1 MKQKSF
7 DAVRQKSRA
16 LAVLL
21 CLAVLLLTGCG
32 GGGAAAPEP
41 PASAPA
47 AGRTDEDTASSPAAP
62 APSEP
67 ESVSS
72 STAAS
77 ESEAQSPQEPEVED
91 FLRCEPMDY
100 TSVSAVCS
108 GQEGT
113 LIVVKVRVENTTE
126 QVVHAF
132 NTSASLGNV
141 TVDNAVDGMSVDR
154 VAAGKAAEH
163 LTVVLRTTQETV
175 VKKPVVAAL
184 ESAAE
189 ALQPGQSTVAYG
201 YVFLPASEGSWTRA
215 DFLWKEQAIGSLT
228 PKKKPQAPAESAA
241 PSDSTAASAP
251 SAKPEP
257 PASSERPTASERPAV
272 SESPAASPPTASPGS
287 PAGSEPSSQPEMS
300 AGSEHPAASEAPAS
314 PPASSAP
321 SAPETPAGDAC
332 FVGSAGAGYVHG
344 VPGVYRAGAD
354 PDAVRFLCALPG
366 EEPHKGD
373 AGPGKYRRT
382 VYGCCGWDIPGRP
395 ALPERHE
402 EPLDR
407 FALLSDER
415 SADGRI
421 SLLRRHVGP
430 EHRAEAGGLGGDL
443 GLRAPVGYGE
453 GVSGRRVALCL
464 LRRQN
469 VPHPGRRCPVSGAGT
484 KRLEAWDEQQKI
496 LKNPKSR
503 NFSPGGGLP
512 SGVFVPIP
520 KTSGKFLSKRTAGVD
535 EAGTIL
541 YTNEALEQ
549 FSYHRIC
556 GRAAWPG
563 KMRKIREAVRI
574 RQRRSTK

>member
-47 AGRTDEDTASSPAAP
+47 AGRTDEDTTSSPAAP

-72 STAAS
+72 STAVS

-141 TVDNAVDGMSVDR
+141 TVDNAVDGMSADR

-163 LTVVLRTTQETV
+163 LTAVLRTTQGTV

-189 ALQPGQSTVAYG
+189 ALQPGQSAVAYG

-215 DFLWKEQAIGSLT
+215 DFLWKKQAIGSLT

-241 PSDSTAASAP
+241 PSGSTAASAP

-257 PASSERPTASERPAV
+257 PAASQ
-272 SESPAASPPTASPGS
+272 PTASPGS
-287 PAGSEPSSQPEMS
+287 PAGSEPSSQPETS
-300 AGSEHPAASEAPAS
+300 AGSEHPAT
-314 PPASSAP
+314 SSAP
-321 SAPETPAGDAC
+321 SAPETPAASGTPASSEVQEPDTSAAFPEFTVLGQTLTPSGFCVHFQVKNHTKETLDLENTAAQFTDAADGT
-332 FVGSAGAGYVHG
+332 FREDRLYQNGTKSRWIGSLCYLTNGAQTDEYPCYVVTSARSTVLKPGASAEIWVYGHLSDTEKVSLVAVSLSACCG
-344 VPGVYRAGAD
+344 GKTCPIPDEDALFLVPG
-354 PDAVRFLCALPG
+354 
-366 EEPHKGD
+366 
-373 AGPGKYRRT
+373 
-382 VYGCCGWDIPGRP
+382 
-395 ALPERHE
+395 
-402 EPLDR
+402 
-407 FALLSDER
+407 
-415 SADGRI
+415 
-421 SLLRRHVGP
+421 
-430 EHRAEAGGLGGDL
+430 
-443 GLRAPVGYGE
+443 
-453 GVSGRRVALCL
+453 
-464 LRRQN
+464 
-469 VPHPGRRCPVSGAGT
+469 
-484 KRLEAWDEQQKI
+484 
-496 LKNPKSR
+496 R
-503 NFSPGGGLP
+503 NG
-512 SGVFVPIP
+512 
-520 KTSGKFLSKRTAGVD
+520 SKRET
-535 EAGTIL
+535 
-541 YTNEALEQ
+541 
-549 FSYHRIC
+549 SS
-556 GRAAWPG
+556 
-563 KMRKIREAVRI
+563 KK
-574 RQRRSTK
+574 S

>member
-62 APSEP
+62 APSESA
-67 ESVSS
+67 SVSS
-72 STAAS
+72 STAVS

-141 TVDNAVDGMSVDR
+141 TVDNAVDGMSADR

-163 LTVVLRTTQETV
+163 LTAVLRTTQETV

-189 ALQPGQSTVAYG
+189 ALQPGQSAVAYG

-228 PKKKPQAPAESAA
+228 PKKKPQAPAES
-241 PSDSTAASAP
+241 
-251 SAKPEP
+251 
-257 PASSERPTASERPAV
+257 PASSERPAASERPAV
-272 SESPAASPPTASPGS
+272 SEPPAASQPTASPDS
-287 PAGSEPSSQPEMS
+287 PAVSET
-300 AGSEHPAASEAPAS
+300 PAS

-321 SAPETPAGDAC
+321 SAPETPAASGTPASSEVQEPDTSTAFPEFAVLGQTLTPSGFCVHFRVKNHTKETLDLENTAAQFTDAADGT
-332 FVGSAGAGYVHG
+332 FREDRLYQSGTKSRWIGSLCYLTNGAQTDEYPCYVVTSARSTVLKPGASAEIWVYGHLSDTEKVSLVAVSLSACCG
-344 VPGVYRAGAD
+344 GKTCPIPDEDALFLVPG
-354 PDAVRFLCALPG
+354 
-366 EEPHKGD
+366 
-373 AGPGKYRRT
+373 
-382 VYGCCGWDIPGRP
+382 
-395 ALPERHE
+395 
-402 EPLDR
+402 
-407 FALLSDER
+407 
-415 SADGRI
+415 
-421 SLLRRHVGP
+421 
-430 EHRAEAGGLGGDL
+430 
-443 GLRAPVGYGE
+443 
-453 GVSGRRVALCL
+453 
-464 LRRQN
+464 
-469 VPHPGRRCPVSGAGT
+469 
-484 KRLEAWDEQQKI
+484 
-496 LKNPKSR
+496 R
-503 NFSPGGGLP
+503 NG
-512 SGVFVPIP
+512 
-520 KTSGKFLSKRTAGVD
+520 SKRET
-535 EAGTIL
+535 
-541 YTNEALEQ
+541 
-549 FSYHRIC
+549 SS
-556 GRAAWPG
+556 
-563 KMRKIREAVRI
+563 KK
-574 RQRRSTK
+574 S

>member
-72 STAAS
+72 STAVS

-91 FLRCEPMDY
+91 FLRCEPMEY

-108 GQEGT
+108 GQEDT

-141 TVDNAVDGMSVDR
+141 TVDNAVDGMSADR

-163 LTVVLRTTQETV
+163 LTAVLRTTQETV

-189 ALQPGQSTVAYG
+189 ALQPGQSAVAYG
-201 YVFLPASEGSWTRA
+201 YVFLPASEGSWTRV

-241 PSDSTAASAP
+241 PSGSTAASAP

-257 PASSERPTASERPAV
+257 PASSERPAASERPAV
-272 SESPAASPPTASPGS
+272 SEPPAASPPTASPT
-287 PAGSEPSSQPEMS
+287 
-300 AGSEHPAASEAPAS
+300 
-314 PPASSAP
+314 ASSAP
-321 SAPETPAGDAC
+321 SAPETPAASGTPASSEVQEPDTSTAFPEFTVLGQTLTPSGFCVHFRVKNHTKETLDLENTAAQFTDAADGT
-332 FVGSAGAGYVHG
+332 FREDRLYQSGTKSRWIGSLCYLTNGAQTDEYPCYVVTSARSTVLKPGASAEIWVYGHLSDTEKVSLVAVSLSACCG
-344 VPGVYRAGAD
+344 GKTCPIPDEDALFLVPG
-354 PDAVRFLCALPG
+354 
-366 EEPHKGD
+366 
-373 AGPGKYRRT
+373 
-382 VYGCCGWDIPGRP
+382 
-395 ALPERHE
+395 
-402 EPLDR
+402 
-407 FALLSDER
+407 
-415 SADGRI
+415 
-421 SLLRRHVGP
+421 
-430 EHRAEAGGLGGDL
+430 
-443 GLRAPVGYGE
+443 
-453 GVSGRRVALCL
+453 
-464 LRRQN
+464 
-469 VPHPGRRCPVSGAGT
+469 
-484 KRLEAWDEQQKI
+484 
-496 LKNPKSR
+496 R
-503 NFSPGGGLP
+503 NG
-512 SGVFVPIP
+512 
-520 KTSGKFLSKRTAGVD
+520 SKR
-535 EAGTIL
+535 GT
-541 YTNEALEQ
+541 
-549 FSYHRIC
+549 SS
-556 GRAAWPG
+556 
-563 KMRKIREAVRI
+563 KK
-574 RQRRSTK
+574 S

>member
-72 STAAS
+72 STAVS

-91 FLRCEPMDY
+91 FLRCEPMGY

-113 LIVVKVRVENTTE
+113 LIVVKVRVENTTG

-141 TVDNAVDGMSVDR
+141 TVNNAVDGMSADR

-163 LTVVLRTTQETV
+163 LTAVLRTTQETV

-184 ESAAE
+184 ESATE
-189 ALQPGQSTVAYG
+189 ALQPGQSAVAYG

-241 PSDSTAASAP
+241 PSGSTAASAP

-257 PASSERPTASERPAV
+257 PAASQ
-272 SESPAASPPTASPGS
+272 PTASPGS
-287 PAGSEPSSQPEMS
+287 PAGSEPSSQPETS

-321 SAPETPAGDAC
+321 SAPETPAASGTPASSEVQEPDTSAAFPEFTVLGQTLTPSGFCVHFRVKNHTKETLDLENTAAQFTDA
-332 FVGSAGAGYVHG
+332 
-344 VPGVYRAGAD
+344 
-354 PDAVRFLCALPG
+354 
-366 EEPHKGD
+366 
-373 AGPGKYRRT
+373 
-382 VYGCCGWDIPGRP
+382 
-395 ALPERHE
+395 
-402 EPLDR
+402 
-407 FALLSDER
+407 
-415 SADGRI
+415 ADGTFREDRLYQSGTKSRWI
-421 SLLRRHVGP
+421 ASLCYLTNGAQTDEYPCYVVTSARSTVLKPGLRR
-430 EHRAEAGGLGGDL
+430 R
-443 GLRAPVGYGE
+443 
-453 GVSGRRVALCL
+453 SGSTGTCRIR
-464 LRRQN
+464 
-469 VPHPGRRCPVSGAGT
+469 RRCLWSPCRSLPAAAAKRALSRTKMPCFWCRDGT
-484 KRLEAWDEQQKI
+484 AR
-496 LKNPKSR
+496 S
-503 NFSPGGGLP
+503 
-512 SGVFVPIP
+512 V
-520 KTSGKFLSKRTAGVD
+520 
-535 EAGTIL
+535 
-541 YTNEALEQ
+541 
-549 FSYHRIC
+549 
-556 GRAAWPG
+556 GRAAKNLKKIPRTGTFRPEADCLRAFLCPFQKHPG
-563 KMRKIREAVRI
+563 SFCRKGPQALTKQELFCILMKHWNNFPITGFMAG
-574 RQRRSTK
+574 QRGPEK

>member
-7 DAVRQKSRA
+7 DAVWQKSRA

-32 GGGAAAPEP
+32 GAAAPEP

-47 AGRTDEDTASSPAAP
+47 AGRTDTPGEDTSSSPAAP
-62 APSEP
+62 APSESKS

-77 ESEAQSPQEPEVED
+77 EPEAESPQEPEVED

-141 TVDNAVDGMSVDR
+141 TVDSAADGMSADR

-163 LTVVLRTTQETV
+163 LTAVLRTTQGTV

-189 ALQPGQSTVAYG
+189 ALQPGQSAVAYG

-241 PSDSTAASAP
+241 PSDSAAASAP
-251 SAKPEP
+251 SAKPES
-257 PASSERPTASERPAV
+257 PASSERPATSKRPAV
-272 SESPAASPPTASPGS
+272 SEPPAASQPTVSPGS
-287 PAGSEPSSQPEMS
+287 PAASEPSSQPSSKPETS

-321 SAPETPAGDAC
+321 SAPETPSASGTPASSEAQEPDTSAAFPEFTVLGQTLTSSGFCVHFRVKNHTKETLDLENTAAQFTDAADGT
-332 FVGSAGAGYVHG
+332 FREDWLYQSGTKSRWIGSLCYLTNGAQTDEYPCYVVTSARSTVLKPGASAEIWVYGHLSDTEKVSLVAVSLSASCG
-344 VPGVYRAGAD
+344 GKTCPIPDEDALFLVPG
-354 PDAVRFLCALPG
+354 
-366 EEPHKGD
+366 
-373 AGPGKYRRT
+373 
-382 VYGCCGWDIPGRP
+382 
-395 ALPERHE
+395 
-402 EPLDR
+402 
-407 FALLSDER
+407 
-415 SADGRI
+415 
-421 SLLRRHVGP
+421 
-430 EHRAEAGGLGGDL
+430 
-443 GLRAPVGYGE
+443 
-453 GVSGRRVALCL
+453 
-464 LRRQN
+464 
-469 VPHPGRRCPVSGAGT
+469 
-484 KRLEAWDEQQKI
+484 
-496 LKNPKSR
+496 R
-503 NFSPGGGLP
+503 NG
-512 SGVFVPIP
+512 
-520 KTSGKFLSKRTAGVD
+520 SKR
-535 EAGTIL
+535 GT
-541 YTNEALEQ
+541 
-549 FSYHRIC
+549 SS
-556 GRAAWPG
+556 
-563 KMRKIREAVRI
+563 KK
-574 RQRRSTK
+574 S

>member
-32 GGGAAAPEP
+32 GAAAPEP

-47 AGRTDEDTASSPAAP
+47 AGRTDTPGEDTSSSSAAP
-62 APSEP
+62 APSESES

-141 TVDNAVDGMSVDR
+141 TVDSAADGMSADR

-163 LTVVLRTTQETV
+163 LTAVLRTTQGTV

-189 ALQPGQSTVAYG
+189 ALQPGQSAVAYG

-241 PSDSTAASAP
+241 PSDSAAASAP
-251 SAKPEP
+251 SAKPES
-257 PASSERPTASERPAV
+257 PASSERPAASERPAV
-272 SESPAASPPTASPGS
+272 SEPPAASPPTASPGS
-287 PAGSEPSSQPEMS
+287 PAASEPSSQPSSQPETS

-321 SAPETPAGDAC
+321 SAPETPAASGTPASSETQEPDTSAAFPEFTVLGQTLTSSGFCVQFRVKNHTKETLDLENAAAQFTDAADGT
-332 FVGSAGAGYVHG
+332 FREDLLYQSGTKSRWIGSLCYLTNGAQTDEYPCYVVTSARSTVLKPGASAEIWVYGHLSDTDKVSLVAVSLSACCG
-344 VPGVYRAGAD
+344 GKTCPIPDEDALFLVPG
-354 PDAVRFLCALPG
+354 
-366 EEPHKGD
+366 
-373 AGPGKYRRT
+373 
-382 VYGCCGWDIPGRP
+382 
-395 ALPERHE
+395 
-402 EPLDR
+402 
-407 FALLSDER
+407 
-415 SADGRI
+415 
-421 SLLRRHVGP
+421 
-430 EHRAEAGGLGGDL
+430 
-443 GLRAPVGYGE
+443 
-453 GVSGRRVALCL
+453 
-464 LRRQN
+464 
-469 VPHPGRRCPVSGAGT
+469 
-484 KRLEAWDEQQKI
+484 
-496 LKNPKSR
+496 R
-503 NFSPGGGLP
+503 NG
-512 SGVFVPIP
+512 
-520 KTSGKFLSKRTAGVD
+520 SKR
-535 EAGTIL
+535 GT
-541 YTNEALEQ
+541 
-549 FSYHRIC
+549 SS
-556 GRAAWPG
+556 
-563 KMRKIREAVRI
+563 KK
-574 RQRRSTK
+574 S

>member
-72 STAAS
+72 STAVS

-141 TVDNAVDGMSVDR
+141 TVDNAVDGMSADR

-163 LTVVLRTTQETV
+163 LTAVLRTTQETV

-189 ALQPGQSTVAYG
+189 ALQPGQSAVAYG

-241 PSDSTAASAP
+241 PSGSTAASAP

-272 SESPAASPPTASPGS
+272 SEPPGRVRTVLAAGDVSWVRAPRCIRVTGLAACIQRTVGPGNT
-287 PAGSEPSSQPEMS
+287 GSVR
-300 AGSEHPAASEAPAS
+300 
-314 PPASSAP
+314 
-321 SAPETPAGDAC
+321 DAC
-332 FVGSAGAGYVHG
+332 FVGSAGAGYVRG
-344 VPGVYRAGAD
+344 VPGVCRAGAD

-382 VYGCCGWDIPGRP
+382 VYGRCGWDVPGRP

-421 SLLRRHVGP
+421 SMLRRHVGP

-484 KRLEAWDEQQKI
+484 ERLEAWDEQQKI
-496 LKNPKSR
+496 LKNPKNR

>member
-72 STAAS
+72 STAVS

-141 TVDNAVDGMSVDR
+141 TVGNAVDGMSADR

-163 LTVVLRTTQETV
+163 LTAVLRTTQGTV
-175 VKKPVVAAL
+175 VEKPVVAAL

-189 ALQPGQSTVAYG
+189 ALQPGQSAVAYG

-241 PSDSTAASAP
+241 PSGSTAASAP
-251 SAKPEP
+251 SAKPAP
-257 PASSERPTASERPAV
+257 
-272 SESPAASPPTASPGS
+272 PAASQPTVSPGS
-287 PAGSEPSSQPEMS
+287 PAGSEPSSQPETS
-300 AGSEHPAASEAPAS
+300 TGSEHPA
-314 PPASSAP
+314 ASSAP
-321 SAPETPAGDAC
+321 SAPETPAASGTPASSEVQEPDTSAAFPEFAVLGQTLTPSGFCVHFQVKNHTKETLDLENTAAQFTDAADGT
-332 FVGSAGAGYVHG
+332 FREDRLYQSGTKSRWIGSLCYLTNGAQTDEYPCYVVTSARSTVLKPGASAEIWVYGHLSDTEKVSLVAVSLSACCG
-344 VPGVYRAGAD
+344 GKTCPIPDEDALFLVPG
-354 PDAVRFLCALPG
+354 
-366 EEPHKGD
+366 
-373 AGPGKYRRT
+373 
-382 VYGCCGWDIPGRP
+382 
-395 ALPERHE
+395 
-402 EPLDR
+402 
-407 FALLSDER
+407 
-415 SADGRI
+415 
-421 SLLRRHVGP
+421 
-430 EHRAEAGGLGGDL
+430 
-443 GLRAPVGYGE
+443 
-453 GVSGRRVALCL
+453 
-464 LRRQN
+464 
-469 VPHPGRRCPVSGAGT
+469 
-484 KRLEAWDEQQKI
+484 
-496 LKNPKSR
+496 R
-503 NFSPGGGLP
+503 NG
-512 SGVFVPIP
+512 
-520 KTSGKFLSKRTAGVD
+520 SKRET
-535 EAGTIL
+535 
-541 YTNEALEQ
+541 
-549 FSYHRIC
+549 SS
-556 GRAAWPG
+556 
-563 KMRKIREAVRI
+563 KK
-574 RQRRSTK
+574 S

>member
-7 DAVRQKSRA
+7 DAVRQKRRA

-32 GGGAAAPEP
+32 GAAAPEP

-47 AGRTDEDTASSPAAP
+47 AGRTDTPGEDTSSSPAEP

-141 TVDNAVDGMSVDR
+141 TVDSAADGMSADR
-154 VAAGKAAEH
+154 VTAGEAAEH
-163 LTVVLRTTQETV
+163 LTAVLRTTQGTV

-184 ESAAE
+184 ESAGE
-189 ALQPGQSTVAYG
+189 ALQPGQSAVAYG

-241 PSDSTAASAP
+241 PSDSAAASMP

-257 PASSERPTASERPAV
+257 PASSERPAV
-272 SESPAASPPTASPGS
+272 SEPPAASQPTVSPGS
-287 PAGSEPSSQPEMS
+287 PAGSEPSSQPSSQPETS

-321 SAPETPAGDAC
+321 SAPETPSASGTPASPEAQEPDTSAAFPEFTVLGQTLTSSGFCVHFRVKNHTKETLDLENTAAQFTDAADGT
-332 FVGSAGAGYVHG
+332 FREDLLYQSGTKSRWIGSLCYLTNGAQTDEYPCYVVTSARSTVLKPGASAEIWVYGHLSDTDKVSLVAVSFSASCG
-344 VPGVYRAGAD
+344 GKTCPIPNEDALFLVPG
-354 PDAVRFLCALPG
+354 
-366 EEPHKGD
+366 
-373 AGPGKYRRT
+373 
-382 VYGCCGWDIPGRP
+382 
-395 ALPERHE
+395 
-402 EPLDR
+402 
-407 FALLSDER
+407 
-415 SADGRI
+415 
-421 SLLRRHVGP
+421 
-430 EHRAEAGGLGGDL
+430 
-443 GLRAPVGYGE
+443 
-453 GVSGRRVALCL
+453 
-464 LRRQN
+464 QN
-469 VPHPGRRCPVSGAGT
+469 G
-484 KRLEAWDEQQKI
+484 
-496 LKNPKSR
+496 
-503 NFSPGGGLP
+503 
-512 SGVFVPIP
+512 
-520 KTSGKFLSKRTAGVD
+520 SKR
-535 EAGTIL
+535 GTSSKK
-541 YTNEALEQ
+541 A
-549 FSYHRIC
+549 
-556 GRAAWPG
+556 
-563 KMRKIREAVRI
+563 
-574 RQRRSTK
+574 

>member
-47 AGRTDEDTASSPAAP
+47 VGRTDTPGEDASSSPAAP
-62 APSEP
+62 APSES

-77 ESEAQSPQEPEVED
+77 EPEAQSPQEPEVED

-141 TVDNAVDGMSVDR
+141 TVDSAADGMSADR
-154 VAAGKAAEH
+154 VTAGKAAEH
-163 LTVVLRTTQETV
+163 LTAVLRTTQRTV

-189 ALQPGQSTVAYG
+189 ALQPGQSAVAYG
-201 YVFLPASEGSWTRA
+201 YVFLLASEGSWTRA

-241 PSDSTAASAP
+241 PSDSAAASAP
-251 SAKPEP
+251 SAKPES
-257 PASSERPTASERPAV
+257 PASSERPATSERQAV
-272 SESPAASPPTASPGS
+272 SEPPAASQPTASPGS
-287 PAGSEPSSQPEMS
+287 PAASEPSSQPSTKPE
-300 AGSEHPAASEAPAS
+300 APAESEHPAASEAPAS

-321 SAPETPAGDAC
+321 SAPETPAASGTPASSEAQEPDTSAAFPEFTVLGQTLTPSGFCVHFRVKNHTKETLDLENTAAQFTDAADGT
-332 FVGSAGAGYVHG
+332 FREDLLYQSGTKSRWIGSLCYLTNGAQTDEYPCYVVTSARSTVLKPGASAEIWVYGHLSDTDKVSLVAVSFSACCG
-344 VPGVYRAGAD
+344 GKTCPIPDEDALFLVPGRNGSK
-354 PDAVRFLCALPG
+354 
-366 EEPHKGD
+366 H
-373 AGPGKYRRT
+373 
-382 VYGCCGWDIPGRP
+382 
-395 ALPERHE
+395 
-402 EPLDR
+402 
-407 FALLSDER
+407 
-415 SADGRI
+415 
-421 SLLRRHVGP
+421 
-430 EHRAEAGGLGGDL
+430 
-443 GLRAPVGYGE
+443 
-453 GVSGRRVALCL
+453 
-464 LRRQN
+464 
-469 VPHPGRRCPVSGAGT
+469 GT
-484 KRLEAWDEQQKI
+484 SSK
-496 LKNPKSR
+496 KS
-503 NFSPGGGLP
+503 
-512 SGVFVPIP
+512 
-520 KTSGKFLSKRTAGVD
+520 
-535 EAGTIL
+535 
-541 YTNEALEQ
+541 
-549 FSYHRIC
+549 
-556 GRAAWPG
+556 
-563 KMRKIREAVRI
+563 
-574 RQRRSTK
+574 

>member
-1 MKQKSF
+1 MMKQKSF

-72 STAAS
+72 STAVS

-141 TVDNAVDGMSVDR
+141 TVDNAVDGMSADR

-163 LTVVLRTTQETV
+163 LTAVLRTTQETV
-175 VKKPVVAAL
+175 VKKPVIAAL

-189 ALQPGQSTVAYG
+189 ALQPGQSAVAYG

-241 PSDSTAASAP
+241 PSGSTAASAP

-257 PASSERPTASERPAV
+257 PASSERPAASERPAV
-272 SESPAASPPTASPGS
+272 SEPPAASQPTASPGRVGT
-287 PAGSEPSSQPEMS
+287 PCRLGAARRFAAHGIAGQPGRVRTVLA
-300 AGSEHPAASEAPAS
+300 AGDVSGVRTPRCIRATGLAACIQRTVGPGNTGSVR
-314 PPASSAP
+314 
-321 SAPETPAGDAC
+321 DAC
-332 FVGSAGAGYVHG
+332 FVGSAGAGYVRG
-344 VPGVYRAGAD
+344 VPGVYGAGAD

-366 EEPHKGD
+366 EKPHKGD

-382 VYGCCGWDIPGRP
+382 VYGCCGWDVPGRP
-395 ALPERHE
+395 ALPERHK

-407 FALLSDER
+407 CALLSDER

-421 SLLRRHVGP
+421 SMLRRHVGP

-453 GVSGRRVALCL
+453 GVSGRRVVLCL

-484 KRLEAWDEQQKI
+484 ERLEA
-496 LKNPKSR
+496 
-503 NFSPGGGLP
+503 
-512 SGVFVPIP
+512 
-520 KTSGKFLSKRTAGVD
+520 
-535 EAGTIL
+535 
-541 YTNEALEQ
+541 
-549 FSYHRIC
+549 
-556 GRAAWPG
+556 
-563 KMRKIREAVRI
+563 
-574 RQRRSTK
+574 

>member
-7 DAVRQKSRA
+7 DAVRQKSRV

-141 TVDNAVDGMSVDR
+141 TVDNAVDGMSADR

-163 LTVVLRTTQETV
+163 LTAVLRTTQETV

-189 ALQPGQSTVAYG
+189 ALQPGQSAVAYG

-257 PASSERPTASERPAV
+257 PASSERPAASERPAV
-272 SESPAASPPTASPGS
+272 SESPAASPPTASP
-287 PAGSEPSSQPEMS
+287 
-300 AGSEHPAASEAPAS
+300 
-314 PPASSAP
+314 PASSAP
-321 SAPETPAGDAC
+321 SAPETPAASGTPASSEVQEPDTSAAFPEFAVLGQTLTPSGFCVHFRVKNHTKETLDLENTAAQFTDAADGT
-332 FVGSAGAGYVHG
+332 FREDRLYQSGTKSRWIGSLCYLTNGAQTDEYPCYVVTSARSTVLKPGASAEIWVYGHLSDTEKVSLVAVSLSACCG
-344 VPGVYRAGAD
+344 GKTCPIPDEDALFLVPG
-354 PDAVRFLCALPG
+354 
-366 EEPHKGD
+366 
-373 AGPGKYRRT
+373 
-382 VYGCCGWDIPGRP
+382 
-395 ALPERHE
+395 
-402 EPLDR
+402 
-407 FALLSDER
+407 
-415 SADGRI
+415 
-421 SLLRRHVGP
+421 
-430 EHRAEAGGLGGDL
+430 
-443 GLRAPVGYGE
+443 
-453 GVSGRRVALCL
+453 
-464 LRRQN
+464 
-469 VPHPGRRCPVSGAGT
+469 
-484 KRLEAWDEQQKI
+484 
-496 LKNPKSR
+496 R
-503 NFSPGGGLP
+503 NG
-512 SGVFVPIP
+512 
-520 KTSGKFLSKRTAGVD
+520 SKR
-535 EAGTIL
+535 GT
-541 YTNEALEQ
+541 
-549 FSYHRIC
+549 SS
-556 GRAAWPG
+556 
-563 KMRKIREAVRI
+563 KK
-574 RQRRSTK
+574 S

>member
-21 CLAVLLLTGCG
+21 CLAVLLLTGC
-32 GGGAAAPEP
+32 GGAAAPEP

-77 ESEAQSPQEPEVED
+77 EPEAESPQEPEVED

-141 TVDNAVDGMSVDR
+141 TVDNAADGMSADR
-154 VAAGKAAEH
+154 VTAGKAAEH
-163 LTVVLRTTQETV
+163 LTAVLRTTQGTV

-184 ESAAE
+184 ESADE
-189 ALQPGQSTVAYG
+189 ALQPGQNAVAYG

-241 PSDSTAASAP
+241 PSGSAAASAP
-251 SAKPEP
+251 SAKPES
-257 PASSERPTASERPAV
+257 PASSERPAV
-272 SESPAASPPTASPGS
+272 SEHPAVSEPPAASQPTVSPGS
-287 PAGSEPSSQPEMS
+287 PAASEPSSQPSSQPESS

-321 SAPETPAGDAC
+321 SAPETPSASGTPASSEAQEPDTSAAFPEFTVLGQTLTSSGFCVQFRVKNHTKETLDLENTAAQFTDAADGT
-332 FVGSAGAGYVHG
+332 FREDRLYQSGKKSRWIGSLCYLTNGAQTDEYPCYV
-344 VPGVYRAGAD
+344 VTSARSTVLKPGASA
-354 PDAVRFLCALPG
+354 
-366 EEPHKGD
+366 EIW
-373 AGPGKYRRT
+373 
-382 VYGCCGWDIPGRP
+382 VYG
-395 ALPERHE
+395 H
-402 EPLDR
+402 
-407 FALLSDER
+407 LSDTDKVSLVAVSL
-415 SADGRI
+415 SA
-421 SLLRRHVGP
+421 SC
-430 EHRAEAGGLGGDL
+430 GGKT
-443 GLRAPVGYGE
+443 
-453 GVSGRRVALCL
+453 C
-464 LRRQN
+464 
-469 VPHPGRRCPVSGAGT
+469 
-484 KRLEAWDEQQKI
+484 
-496 LKNPKSR
+496 
-503 NFSPGGGLP
+503 
-512 SGVFVPIP
+512 PIP
-520 KTSGKFLSKRTAGVD
+520 NEDALFLVPRRNSSKR
-535 EAGTIL
+535 GT
-541 YTNEALEQ
+541 
-549 FSYHRIC
+549 SS
-556 GRAAWPG
+556 
-563 KMRKIREAVRI
+563 KKV
-574 RQRRSTK
+574 

>member
-21 CLAVLLLTGCG
+21 CLAVLLLTGC
-32 GGGAAAPEP
+32 GGAAAPEP

-72 STAAS
+72 STAVS

-126 QVVHAF
+126 QVVHVF

-141 TVDNAVDGMSVDR
+141 TVDSAADGMSADR
-154 VAAGKAAEH
+154 VTTGKAAEH
-163 LTVVLRTTQETV
+163 LTAVLRTTQGPV

-189 ALQPGQSTVAYG
+189 ALQPGQSAVAYG

-241 PSDSTAASAP
+241 PSGSAAASAP

-257 PASSERPTASERPAV
+257 PASSERPATSERPAV
-272 SESPAASPPTASPGS
+272 SEPPAASQPTVSPGS
-287 PAGSEPSSQPEMS
+287 PAASEPSSQPSSKPETS

-321 SAPETPAGDAC
+321 SAPETPSASGTPASSEGQEPDTSAAFPEFTVLGQTLTSSGFCVQFRVKNHTKETLDLENTAAQFADAADGT
-332 FVGSAGAGYVHG
+332 FREDRLYQSGTKSRWVGSLCYLTNGAQTDEYPCYVVTSARSTVLKPGASAEIWVYGHLSDTEKVSLVAVSLSASCG
-344 VPGVYRAGAD
+344 GKTCPIPNEDALFLVPG
-354 PDAVRFLCALPG
+354 
-366 EEPHKGD
+366 
-373 AGPGKYRRT
+373 
-382 VYGCCGWDIPGRP
+382 
-395 ALPERHE
+395 
-402 EPLDR
+402 
-407 FALLSDER
+407 
-415 SADGRI
+415 
-421 SLLRRHVGP
+421 
-430 EHRAEAGGLGGDL
+430 
-443 GLRAPVGYGE
+443 
-453 GVSGRRVALCL
+453 
-464 LRRQN
+464 
-469 VPHPGRRCPVSGAGT
+469 
-484 KRLEAWDEQQKI
+484 
-496 LKNPKSR
+496 R
-503 NFSPGGGLP
+503 NG
-512 SGVFVPIP
+512 
-520 KTSGKFLSKRTAGVD
+520 SKR
-535 EAGTIL
+535 GTSSKK
-541 YTNEALEQ
+541 A
-549 FSYHRIC
+549 
-556 GRAAWPG
+556 
-563 KMRKIREAVRI
+563 
-574 RQRRSTK
+574 

>member
-47 AGRTDEDTASSPAAP
+47 AGGTDEDTASSPATP

-72 STAAS
+72 STAVS

-141 TVDNAVDGMSVDR
+141 TVDNAVDGISADR

-163 LTVVLRTTQETV
+163 LTAVLRTTQETV
-175 VKKPVVAAL
+175 VKKPVIAAL

-189 ALQPGQSTVAYG
+189 ALQPGQSAVAYG
-201 YVFLPASEGSWTRA
+201 YVFLPASEGSWIRA

-241 PSDSTAASAP
+241 PSGSTAASAP

-257 PASSERPTASERPAV
+257 PASSERPAASERPAV
-272 SESPAASPPTASPGS
+272 SEPPAASQPTASPGS
-287 PAGSEPSSQPEMS
+287 PAVSET
-300 AGSEHPAASEAPAS
+300 PAS

-321 SAPETPAGDAC
+321 SAPETPAASGTPASSEVQEPNTSAAFPEFAVLGQTLTPSGFCVHFRVKNHTKETLDLENTAAQFTDAADGT
-332 FVGSAGAGYVHG
+332 FREDRLYQNGTKSRWIGSLCYLTNGAQTDEYPCYVVTSARSTVLNPGASAEIWVYGHLSDTEKVSLVAVSLSACCG
-344 VPGVYRAGAD
+344 GKTCPIPDEDALFLVPG
-354 PDAVRFLCALPG
+354 
-366 EEPHKGD
+366 
-373 AGPGKYRRT
+373 
-382 VYGCCGWDIPGRP
+382 
-395 ALPERHE
+395 
-402 EPLDR
+402 
-407 FALLSDER
+407 
-415 SADGRI
+415 
-421 SLLRRHVGP
+421 
-430 EHRAEAGGLGGDL
+430 
-443 GLRAPVGYGE
+443 
-453 GVSGRRVALCL
+453 
-464 LRRQN
+464 
-469 VPHPGRRCPVSGAGT
+469 
-484 KRLEAWDEQQKI
+484 
-496 LKNPKSR
+496 R
-503 NFSPGGGLP
+503 NG
-512 SGVFVPIP
+512 
-520 KTSGKFLSKRTAGVD
+520 SKRET
-535 EAGTIL
+535 
-541 YTNEALEQ
+541 
-549 FSYHRIC
+549 SS
-556 GRAAWPG
+556 
-563 KMRKIREAVRI
+563 KK
-574 RQRRSTK
+574 S